1 MLILQEGICMISCE
15 WTLLPFVNQRYS
27 EFPFAEFCCGSF
39 FFLYFV
45 SQPGLDT
52 HRVSTHCVF
61 RFLRL
66 CDYHVEESG
75 LHWNQ
80 YRMQQEVIKTYK
92 NGLFHFLSFL
102 TFFFSPFIFGLFP
115 DQLILL
121 GSWDELKQLK
131 SAWGHVCHTGPRQCL
146 LLGFLWQARLPIGG
160 PVGPFRWSLALEE
173 RWKGGKVER
182 WEGGRIE
189 MIRLS

>member
-1 MLILQEGICMISCE
+1 MHDFLWVNTVTICQSEIFRVSLCRV
-15 WTLLPFVNQRYS
+15 LFVAR
-27 EFPFAEFCCGSF
+27 

-173 RWKGGKVER
+173 RWKGGKVRR
-182 WEGGRIE
+182 WKNWND
-189 MIRLS
+189 